1 MLPKK
6 EIIEYACT
14 LNIDLIGF
22 TDDSP
27 LNNHSCIFQQW
38 LDSGNAG
45 DMKWLYKNPQNRY
58 DPHAL
63 LNDAKTVIC
72 VAISYFSNSLPSRE
86 HISKY
91 AASNDYHTV
100 LGQKLRDLAQHMQN
114 FDPGLN
120 ARICVDSAPFAE
132 KAFANRAGIGWQGK
146 NSLIVNEKYGSWLF
160 LGELIINRTYP
171 TDQPALDRCQNC
183 TACIDACPTGAIR
196 HNRSI
201 DASKCLSYI
210 SIEHSGAGQ
219 LELYGKLFG
228 CDECQKACPWNTDPC
243 QTREKQFTSPNK
255 LYLSSLENLKSMS
268 NDEFSM
274 HSKGTA
280 FERISF
286 DQFTRNLRT
295 IEK

>member
-1 MLPKK
+1 MLSKK
-6 EIIEYACT
+6 EIIEYARS
-14 LNIDLIGF
+14 LNLDLIGF

-27 LNNHSCIFQQW
+27 LNNHSLIFQQW
-38 LDSGNAG
+38 LASGNAG
-45 DMKWLYKNPQNRY
+45 DMKWLYKNPLKRY

-72 VAISYFSNSLPSRE
+72 VAISYFSNSIPSQK

-91 AASNDYHTV
+91 AASSDYHAV
-100 LGQKLRDLAQHMQN
+100 LGQKLRDLLKHMQH

-120 ARICVDSAPFAE
+120 ARICVDSTPLAE

-160 LGELIINRTYP
+160 LGELIINRTYL
-171 TDQPALDRCQNC
+171 TDPPAPDRCQNC

-196 HNRSI
+196 DNRSI
-201 DASKCLSYI
+201 DASKCISYI
-210 SIEHSGAGQ
+210 SIEYSGNDQ
-219 LELYGKLFG
+219 LELYEKLFG
-228 CDECQKACPWNTDPC
+228 CDECQKACPWNAEPF
-243 QTREKQFTSPNK
+243 QTSENQFTSPNK
-255 LYLSSLENLKSMS
+255 LYLSSLEDLKCMS
-268 NDEFSM
+268 EDEFSR

-286 DQFTRNLRT
+286 DKFRKNLRS
-295 IEK
+295 IDK